1 MHRTKF
7 AAILLLVA
15 PVCLAQSSP
24 APAPAAASAAQEA
37 SAPKVVGHGA
47 IPLTVSKTLD
57 SNKLQAGDTVELPT
71 AGDFI
76 LPGGTHVAKGAK
88 VTAHVVKSE
97 SRSKGASDSEL
108 VLAFDSIALGG
119 GNTQPVHGFIQ
130 AVGPNLD
137 TSGPE
142 DPMHAT
148 MGKQAGAGTG
158 YQPDTIKS
166 GSNTT
171 KSGGSLDMLNA
182 QSTGVHG
189 VHNLDLSA
197 DGVLSSK
204 GKNVKLDSGDQ
215 LIVKV
220 ELLQQ

>member
-1 MHRTKF
+1 MNRMKL
-7 AAILLLVA
+7 AAILMLAA
-15 PVCLAQSSP
+15 PVCFAQSST
-24 APAPAAASAAQEA
+24 APAAAGAAQDASAA
-37 SAPKVVGHGA
+37 KVVGHGA
-47 IPLTVSKTLD
+47 IPLTVTKTLD
-57 SNKLQAGDTVELPT
+57 SSKLEAGQTIELPT
-71 AGDFI
+71 SGEFI
-76 LPGGTHVAKGAK
+76 LPGGAHVAKGAK

-97 SRSKGASDSEL
+97 ARSKGGSDSEL
-108 VLAFDSIALGG
+108 VIAFDSIALGG

-137 TSGPE
+137 TSGPV

-158 YQPDTIKS
+158 YQPDNMKS
-166 GSNTT
+166 GSNT
-171 KSGGSLDMLNA
+171 SQGGTSTDMLNA

>member
-1 MHRTKF
+1 MYRMKL
-7 AAILLLVA
+7 AAILLLTA
-15 PVCLAQSSP
+15 PVCFAQSSP
-24 APAPAAASAAQEA
+24 APAAAAASGMQDA
-37 SAPKVVGHGA
+37 SVAKVVGHGA
-47 IPLTVSKTLD
+47 IPLTVSKALD
-57 SNKLQAGDTVELPT
+57 SSKLQAGDTLEIPT

-97 SRSKGASDSEL
+97 ARSKGGSDSQL
-108 VLAFDSIALGG
+108 VLAFDSIALGS

-171 KSGGSLDMLNA
+171 KSGGATDMLNS